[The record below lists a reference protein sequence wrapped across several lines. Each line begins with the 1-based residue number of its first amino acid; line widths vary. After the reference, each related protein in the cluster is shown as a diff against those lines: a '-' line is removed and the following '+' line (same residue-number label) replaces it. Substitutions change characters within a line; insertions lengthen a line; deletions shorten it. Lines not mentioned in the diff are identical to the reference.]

1 MLLYIFFSFWG
12 SHVWKIIRL
21 LLQGNRRE
29 TRLLGILS
37 FIHSTVWKVLFG
49 KVLCPSCDCL
59 FWFMSILA
67 VGWLEF
73 VFIKLYYQ
81 WFLDCKILMSW
92 TRWLMDPQ
100 TQVARNVLMAATP
113 HQEVYWPSNFLS
125 LCFFFMTILN
135 LRRGNKPKNWN
146 CSRTYL
152 FVLSCQMGN
161 TCSYTTKHVKIS
173 LYGRRWQLIPHF
185 ITCPEL

>member
-1 MLLYIFFSFWG
+1 MSGVWGRDKSRQAFPPQNLRRGCFEPTIWWLSETALTTAPVLPFYLHVVIYIICFLVLDLLFWG

-73 VFIKLYYQ
+73 VFIKLYHQ
-81 WFLDCKILMSW
+81 WFLDCKSTMSW

-100 TQVARNVLMAATP
+100 TQVARAALMAATP
-113 HQEVYWPSNFLS
+113 HQEVYWLS
-125 LCFFFMTILN
+125 
-135 LRRGNKPKNWN
+135 K
-146 CSRTYL
+146 L
-152 FVLSCQMGN
+152 F
-161 TCSYTTKHVKIS
+161 
-173 LYGRRWQLIPHF
+173 
-185 ITCPEL
+185 